1 MEIFNNRSI
10 MNSEFV
16 KNEFRNHT
24 LSSNQSIKQLLH
36 EITETTITLMSSDE
50 GIDLTGLRKIIRD
63 NFNINENE
71 REFFHTKVHDLYSQY
86 ISIGKNEVRKK
97 LGLRFAVYQGGLR
110 DDSRHFCI
118 ERNGKCFSEFEIEQW
133 RYLDFQGKPENYN
146 PIYDCGG
153 IDCVHRL
160 DWISDQL
167 AKRLRPDL
175 F

>member
-36 EITETTITLMSSDE
+36 EITETIITLSSSDE
-50 GIDLTGLRKIIRD
+50 GIDLTELRKIIRD
-63 NFNINENE
+63 NFNVNEYDND
-71 REFFHTKVHDLYSQY
+71 FFNSKVHDLYSQY
-86 ISIGKNEVRKK
+86 QRIGKNEVRKE
-97 LGLRFAVYQGGLR
+97 LGLRFAIYQGGLV

-118 ERNGKCFSEFEIEQW
+118 ERNGKCFSEIEIEQW
-133 RYLDFQGKPENYN
+133 KYLDFKGKPENYN
-146 PIYDCGG
+146 PFYDCGG
-153 IDCVHRL
+153 NNCRHRF